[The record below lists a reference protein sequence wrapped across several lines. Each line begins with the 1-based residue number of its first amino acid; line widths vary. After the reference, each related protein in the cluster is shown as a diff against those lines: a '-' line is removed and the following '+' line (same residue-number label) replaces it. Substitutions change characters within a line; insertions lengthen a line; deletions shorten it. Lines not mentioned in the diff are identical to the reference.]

1 MSSSLDHASRSPD
14 WAQVLLGGLL
24 VALGDMAFAAT
35 LWFGWDGP
43 GMVRLF
49 QTIAVGVLGPASFD
63 GGLQAAGLGV
73 LLHLFMATMFVLVY
87 TLVARRYTGLV
98 SRAWAY
104 GIPYGVVL
112 YLVMNFVVLP
122 LSRVNATPS
131 LKHLDWIAWS
141 VLAHM
146 LFGVICV
153 AFAGR
158 ALRGRGAGPGV
169 PAPL

>member
-1 MSSSLDHASRSPD
+1 MPSSLDHASRSPV

-24 VALGDMAFAAT
+24 VALGDMSFAAT
-35 LWFGWDGP
+35 LWFGWDAA

-63 GGLQAAGLGV
+63 GGLQSAGLGV
-73 LLHLFMATMFVLVY
+73 ALHVFMATMFVLIY

-98 SRAWAY
+98 SRPWSY

-153 AFAGR
+153 AFAKR
-158 ALRGRGAGPGV
+158 ALRR
-169 PAPL
+169 

>member
-1 MSSSLDHASRSPD
+1 MSSNLNRASRSPA

-24 VALGDMAFAAT
+24 VALGDMSFAAT

-63 GGLQAAGLGV
+63 GGLQSAALGG
-73 LLHLFMATMFVLVY
+73 LLHVFMATMFVLIYV
-87 TLVARRYTGLV
+87 LVARRYTSLLNRPW
-98 SRAWAY
+98 SY

-112 YLVMNFVVLP
+112 YLVMSFVVLP
-122 LSRVNATPS
+122 LSRVNAMPS
-131 LKHLDWIAWS
+131 LKHPDWIAWS

-153 AFAGR
+153 VFARR
-158 ALRGRGAGPGV
+158 ALRR
-169 PAPL
+169 